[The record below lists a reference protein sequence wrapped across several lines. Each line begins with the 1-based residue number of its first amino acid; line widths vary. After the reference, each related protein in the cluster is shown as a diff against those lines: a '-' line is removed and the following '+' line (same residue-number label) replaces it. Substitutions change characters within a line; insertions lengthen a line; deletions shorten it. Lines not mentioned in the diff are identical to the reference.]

1 MFNKWDLWKYTDDNN
16 CWEYVRQFL
25 IIEAGIDPEDVPKFG
40 ICPSNKREM
49 TKASIEVAKNFAESG
64 PVQFAVA
71 CQFHG
76 KLLNHVG
83 IIDCGLVRHTGKACG
98 TKKEKI
104 SGFESKAQKTT
115 YMLHRNL
122 CQR

>member
-1 MFNKWDLWKYTDDNN
+1 MFNKWDVWKYTSDDN

-25 IIEAGIDPEDVPKFG
+25 IIEAGINPEDVPKFG

-49 TKASIEVAKNFAESG
+49 TKASIEVAKNFTESN

-76 KLLNHVG
+76 KLLIHVG
-83 IIDCGLVRHTGKACG
+83 IIDNGIVRHVGKTCG
-98 TKKEKI
+98 TKKERI
-104 SGFESKAQKTT
+104 SSFESKAQKTT
-115 YMLHRNL
+115 YMLHRNI
-122 CQR
+122 CQL